1 MKQHMD
7 MDWIVNGLAGLK
19 GVRHV
24 IVLSSDGLVTA
35 QSPSLER
42 EAAERFAAACSGL
55 QSLGL
60 GLAGEFGTPPGRTRQ
75 LVFELDG
82 ALLFVRTAAEGSHLA
97 VLADPQIEPGM
108 IATEMRAMVQRL
120 GERTLTTPAR
130 QDALTP

>member
-1 MKQHMD
+1 MTQRMD
-7 MDWIVNGLAGLK
+7 MDWVVADLDGLK

-35 QSPSLER
+35 QSAMLER
-42 EAAERFAAACSGL
+42 EAAERLAATCSGL

-60 GLAGEFGTPPGRTRQ
+60 SMAGEFGTPPGQTRQ

-82 ALLFVRTAAEGSHLA
+82 VMLFVRTAAKGSHLA
-97 VLADPQIEPGM
+97 VLADPTIEPGM
-108 IATEMRAMVQRL
+108 IATQMQAVVQRL

-130 QDALTP
+130 QDPDRP